1 MSQPTTPHPPFDI
14 RTWIDAD
21 RSGRAACPSCLQ
33 DGKPKQHNLSINLTT
48 GAYHCWRG
56 CSTTQI
62 RAALGATS
70 RPNQTSP
77 RQNQSPSSVSSRTI
91 PQNRVR
97 QSQQRLLDYAD
108 QPQTTVLTWLA
119 DRGLT
124 REVLTH
130 YQLGLEKYWFT
141 PDPSQPNVR
150 ECYWA
155 IALHIPANQEGQFYR
170 KLRIAPWLTDNRP
183 DALPKWSQS
192 GVPATIFY
200 TYCPDDV
207 TATWF
212 CEGEWDAMRL
222 GWLARQQQ
230 AKIAVCCS
238 TAGCGTVPKP
248 DQLNELP
255 GEIVIWFDR
264 NDTPTKNGV
273 IPGDEGA
280 RKLAQALGDRARIA
294 QVPMPESCPI
304 NGWDVSNALDAG
316 FTWTD
321 FENAATIAAH
331 PSDNIPE
338 QPPLRDV
345 LQDLLTQNELPFQKD
360 LALMNLAHDQGYSYR
375 DIDHLAKSLSA
386 ELDLATDQAN
396 AAQKLQ
402 DIIQTRRT
410 RLDLTYYLEPW
421 FAQILTQTAR
431 AMPTAPEFLFTTLLP
446 AAASRIGSAAQV
458 VIKPSAKYTQPM
470 VFWTADVS
478 GSGTLKTPAQRIILD
493 PLIALEKEAHALY
506 QVELENYERS
516 KAAGTPIPK
525 PIRQRYLTKDSTLE
539 TLQRIH
545 AENPRGILYYR
556 DELAGSIKVRNQYRG
571 GYGADE
577 EAELDQWNGSAVIVD
592 RAEKSICLPNS
603 AISRTGSIQWEVLA
617 NLMGDH
623 QDTNGAWS
631 RWLFCAAD
639 APPRYLN
646 LSGDEPESKITET
659 LTWLYTELAKVPRQD
674 YLLSFEAKHLFE
686 AWQHQLVDAQR
697 AEAALGLQLVYPK
710 IEAYTARF
718 ALWLHI
724 VNAVLRREQP
734 TQMIGEVTMEQAIEL
749 AAYYLWQHKLI
760 HMHNSPDS
768 GLAAIALKIHK
779 YVERVGEA
787 TASKLKSGIRALRKM
802 GAEQIRQLMQTLAN
816 TGYGAIRGVGAE
828 MTYIPVPGDQ
838 QLQLDLTNPATP
850 EIIDTVDAGL
860 TVASIDE
867 TASAQGIHIGI
878 DGIDNNADDKSDEI
892 ASEKFDHE
900 VDSEI
905 DGKVEPKIGASDVT
919 IPPNPCADAFTA
931 SPSFQRGMPV
941 EVWFEEV
948 WIPATYL
955 RPWHCSVLS
964 HRTGTLDEG
973 HQVALSIDE
982 QRLRSAWQIP
992 SAYKVARADL
1002 RVPLQTAD

>member
-1 MSQPTTPHPPFDI
+1 MSFNISDWVQSDP
-14 RTWIDAD
+14 
-21 RSGRAACPSCLQ
+21 SGRAPCPSCLQ
-33 DGKPKQHNLSINLTT
+33 DGKTGQKNLSIDLAT
-48 GAYHCWRG
+48 GKYRCWRG
-56 CSTTQI
+56 CTTEQI
-62 RAALGATS
+62 RAALGKPKGAAMPGLGAFNIQPT
-70 RPNQTSP
+70 PIPYSP
-77 RQNQSPSSVSSRTI
+77 PRTVCERAVQRSQS
-91 PQNRVR
+91 
-97 QSQQRLLDYAD
+97 RLLDHPD
-108 QPQTTVLTWLA
+108 IPQQQALAWLQA
-119 DRGLT
+119 RGFT
-124 REVLTH
+124 REMIVH
-130 YQLGLEKYWFT
+130 YHIGLERWT
-141 PDPSQPNVR
+141 QPHQQTY
-150 ECYWA
+150 YWA
-155 IALHIPANQEGQFYR
+155 ITLHIPANEEGQFYR

-183 DALPKWSQS
+183 DDLPKWSQY

-222 GWLARQQQ
+222 GWLARELQ

-248 DQLNELP
+248 EQLNELP
-255 GEIVIWFDR
+255 GEVVIWFDR
-264 NDTPTKNGV
+264 NDTPTKNGA
-273 IPGDEGA
+273 IPGNEGA
-280 RKLAQALGDRARIA
+280 KRLARALGNRAQIA
-294 QVPMPESCPI
+294 QVPMPENCTV

-316 FTWTD
+316 FTWAD
-321 FENAATIAAH
+321 FERAVIAA
-331 PSDNIPE
+331 I
-338 QPPLRDV
+338 QPPKTTNDMAPLRDT
-345 LQDLLTQNELPFQKD
+345 LQDLLTHNELPFQKD
-360 LALMNLAHDQGYSYR
+360 LALMNLAQSQGYSYR
-375 DIDHLAKSLSA
+375 DIDHLAKSLA
-386 ELDLATDQAN
+386 IELDLETDQTN

-402 DIIQTRRT
+402 DLLQTRRT
-410 RLDLTYYLEPW
+410 HLDLTRYLEPW
-421 FAQILTQTAR
+421 FADILTQTAR

-493 PLIALEKEAHALY
+493 PLIALEKDAHAVF
-506 QVELENYERS
+506 QAEMENYERS
-516 KAAGTPIPK
+516 KAAGTTIPK
-525 PIRQRYLTKDSTLE
+525 PIRQRFLTKDSTLE

-577 EAELDQWNGSAVIVD
+577 EAELDQWNGAAVIVD

-646 LSGDEPESKITET
+646 LLGDEPESRITET
-659 LTWLYTELAKVPRQD
+659 LTWLYKELGKVPKHD

-686 AWQHQLVDAQR
+686 SWQHQLVDAQR

-710 IEAYTARF
+710 IEAYTARL

-724 VNAVLRREQP
+724 VNAVLRQEQP
-734 TQMIGEVTMEQAIEL
+734 MPLIGAATMEQAIEL

-760 HMHNSPDS
+760 HTHNSPDS

-787 TASKLKSGIRALRKM
+787 TASRLKSGVRALRKM

-816 TGYGAIRGVGAE
+816 VGFGAIRGEGAE
-828 MTYIPVPGDQ
+828 MVY
-838 QLQLDLTNPATP
+838 ATAP
-850 EIIDTVDAGL
+850 
-860 TVASIDE
+860 
-867 TASAQGIHIGI
+867 
-878 DGIDNNADDKSDEI
+878 
-892 ASEKFDHE
+892 
-900 VDSEI
+900 
-905 DGKVEPKIGASDVT
+905 
-919 IPPNPCADAFTA
+919 PPNPPPIDTID
-931 SPSFQRGMPV
+931 SPMTPSSIAEVSAEPGMPAPIDVIDTDAASHLPVDASSPQPTQFERGNPV
-941 EVWFEEV
+941 EIWLNHQWVAAIYGRCLDRSLF
-948 WIPATYL
+948 
-955 RPWHCSVLS
+955 SQ
-964 HRTGTLDEG
+964 RTKTLENG
-973 HQVALSIDE
+973 HQVTLNDRA
-982 QRLRSAWQIP
+982 RTFHR
-992 SAYKVARADL
+992 VAHSDL
-1002 RVPLQTAD
+1002 RPAPQT

>member
-1 MSQPTTPHPPFDI
+1 MENEMSFTICDWVQPDK
-14 RTWIDAD
+14 
-21 RSGRAACPSCLQ
+21 SGRAPCPACLQ
-33 DGKPKQHNLSINLTT
+33 DGKTGQKNLSIDQAT
-48 GAYHCWRG
+48 GKYRCWRG
-56 CSTTQI
+56 CSPEQI
-62 RAALGATS
+62 RATLGVPKGTNILYPLDIHAHIKNGT
-70 RPNQTSP
+70 
-77 RQNQSPSSVSSRTI
+77 QSHLKTVCERSVL
-91 PQNRVR
+91 
-97 QSQQRLLDYAD
+97 QSQTRLL
-108 QPQTTVLTWLA
+108 QPPDPPQQHALTWLQS
-119 DRGLT
+119 RGFT
-124 REVLTH
+124 REMIAH
-130 YQLGLEKYWFT
+130 YHIGLERWSN
-141 PDPSQPNVR
+141 PQQSAH
-150 ECYWA
+150 YWA

-170 KLRIAPWLTDNRP
+170 KLRIAPWLTDDRP
-183 DALPKWSQS
+183 ENLPKWSQY

-200 TYCPDDV
+200 TYCPDNV

-238 TAGCGTVPKP
+238 TAGCGAIPKP

-255 GEIVIWFDR
+255 GDVVIWFDR
-264 NDTPTKNGV
+264 NDLPTKSGV

-280 RKLAQALGDRARIA
+280 RKLAQALGDRAKIA
-294 QVPMPESCPI
+294 QVPMPENCSI

-321 FENAATIAAH
+321 FENAAAIAAVQTT
-331 PSDNIPE
+331 NL
-338 QPPLRDV
+338 PPLRDV
-345 LQDLLTQNELPFQKD
+345 LQDILTHNELPFQKD
-360 LALMNLAHDQGYSYR
+360 LALMNLAQAEGYSYR
-375 DIDHLAKSLSA
+375 DLDHLAKSLTT
-386 ELDLATDQAN
+386 ELDQETDQAN
-396 AAQKLQ
+396 ATQKLQ
-402 DIIQTRRT
+402 DLLQTRRT
-410 RLDLTYYLEPW
+410 QLDLTHYLEPW

-446 AAASRIGSAAQV
+446 AAASQIGSAAQI

-470 VFWTADVS
+470 VFWTANVS

-493 PLIALEKEAHALY
+493 PLITLEKEAHATY
-506 QVELENYERS
+506 QAELEQYERS
-516 KAAGTPIPK
+516 KASGMNIQK
-525 PIRQRYLTKDSTLE
+525 PIRKRYLTKDSTLE

-577 EAELDQWNGSAVIVD
+577 EAELDQWNGAAVIVD

-646 LSGDEPESKITET
+646 LSGDEPESKITEA
-659 LTWLYTELAKVPRQD
+659 LTWLYTRLAQVPKQD

-697 AEAALGLQLVYPK
+697 AEETLGLQLVYPK
-710 IEAYTARF
+710 IEAYTARL

-724 VNAVLRREQP
+724 VNSVLRQEQP
-734 TQMIGEVTMEQAIEL
+734 TPVIAGETMERAIEL

-760 HMHNSPDS
+760 HTHNSPDS

-787 TASKLKSGIRALRKM
+787 TASRLKSGVRALRKM

-816 TGYGAIRGVGAE
+816 VGFGAVRGQGPE
-828 MTYIPVPGDQ
+828 MVY
-838 QLQLDLTNPATP
+838 ATAP
-850 EIIDTVDAGL
+850 PTSPPPIDTVDTPMTPPSLAEISAESEL
-860 TVASIDE
+860 PEPIDTIDTDTVSHSPIDPLSPQPTQLE
-867 TASAQGIHIGI
+867 RG
-878 DGIDNNADDKSDEI
+878 NLVEI
-892 ASEKFDHE
+892 WLDHQW
-900 VDSEI
+900 V
-905 DGKVEPKIGASDVT
+905 
-919 IPPNPCADAFTA
+919 
-931 SPSFQRGMPV
+931 
-941 EVWFEEV
+941 
-948 WIPATYL
+948 PATYGRAL
-955 RPWHCSVLS
+955 DRSLFS
-964 HRTGTLDEG
+964 HRTKTLETG
-973 HQVALSIDE
+973 HQVTLHDRA
-982 QRLRSAWQIP
+982 RTPRR
-992 SAYKVARADL
+992 VAHSDL
-1002 RVPLQTAD
+1002 RPLQNQQTHTE